1 MHLIDLA
8 DIILDK
14 GRVLNDK
21 KVRQKMPLM
30 GALPVNSKEKMNKLR
45 EECSLIK

>member
-1 MHLIDLA
+1 MQLIDFA

-21 KVRQKMPLM
+21 WMRQKMPLM
-30 GALPVNSKEKMNKLR
+30 GALPVNSKGKIDMLR
-45 EECSLIK
+45 EECSLIE